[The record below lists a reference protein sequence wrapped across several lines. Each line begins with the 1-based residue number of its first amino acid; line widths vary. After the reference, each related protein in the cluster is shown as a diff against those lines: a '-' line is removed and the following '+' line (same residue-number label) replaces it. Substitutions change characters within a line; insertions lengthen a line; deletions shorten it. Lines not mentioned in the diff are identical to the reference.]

1 MHYLVTTTTGPNA
14 SGSGLSLDDCVATVT
29 LSETIARIVY
39 VPNGPVCFECVFGSV
54 IDTNATFQI
63 DNTNIDNING
73 ALIVD
78 GILVVIDTEDVFNT
92 LNIYTVVRCNNGSS
106 ISNQLLIIYEG
117 KYIQLYTCSDS
128 RYIDFTHLFLKRS
141 QASTSHWK
149 HYCG

>member
-39 VPNGPVCFECVFGSV
+39 VPNGPVCFECVFGGAV
-54 IDTNATFQI
+54 DTNATFQI
-63 DNTNIDNING
+63 DNTNIDNVNN

-78 GILVVIDTEDVFNT
+78 GILVVIDTEDVFST
-92 LNIYTVVRCNNGSS
+92 FKVVRCNNGSS
-106 ISNQLLIIYEG
+106 ISNQLYIRYEG

-128 RYIDFTHLFLKRS
+128 
-141 QASTSHWK
+141 
-149 HYCG
+149 